1 MITIS
6 VSTKLLKKID
16 LKSYNELQP
25 EFKQLK
31 YEACEYSF
39 TTMFMWQHTYNTRYY
54 KTKEFIVIIGNYEN
68 DEFSVLPLAKKE
80 NMNKAFNFIQQYFI
94 DNDKKLNIRAANE
107 EFVEFLNLNYP
118 NKYNIIEERDYF
130 DYVYKGEKLKSLKG
144 RKLHRKRNHI
154 KKFMKNYEDRYEY
167 RKLTKEDLNACLNLL
182 DMWKDSKE
190 DDESVNDEI
199 IAIKKVFDN
208 IDDLDIKIAGVFID
222 QKLEA
227 FTFGEY
233 LNDDMALIHVEK
245 ANPSIN
251 GLYPFI
257 NQMFIKEEFGEV
269 EYVNREEDL
278 GIEGLRK
285 AKLSYYP
292 DKLVKKYT
300 IKEI

>member
-1 MITIS
+1 MITIT

-16 LKSYNELQP
+16 LKSYSELQP
-25 EFKQLK
+25 EFKQLN

-54 KTKEFIVIIGNYEN
+54 KTKDFIVIIGNYEN

-80 NMNKAFNFIQQYFI
+80 NMDKAFNFIQKYFI
-94 DNDKKLNIRAANE
+94 DNDMKLNIRAANE

-118 NKYNIIEERDYF
+118 NKYQIIEERDYF

-154 KKFMKNYEDRYEY
+154 KKFIANYEGRYEY
-167 RKLTKEDLNACLNLL
+167 RSLKKADLDDCLKLL
-182 DMWKDSKE
+182 DKWKNSKE
-190 DDESVNDEI
+190 EDESLNDEI

-208 IDDLDIKIAGVFID
+208 IDRLDIKIAGVFID
-222 QKLEA
+222 GKLEA

-257 NQMFIKEEFGEV
+257 NQMFIKEEFNEV

-278 GIEGLRK
+278 GIEGLRR

-292 DKLVKKYT
+292 DRLVKKYT